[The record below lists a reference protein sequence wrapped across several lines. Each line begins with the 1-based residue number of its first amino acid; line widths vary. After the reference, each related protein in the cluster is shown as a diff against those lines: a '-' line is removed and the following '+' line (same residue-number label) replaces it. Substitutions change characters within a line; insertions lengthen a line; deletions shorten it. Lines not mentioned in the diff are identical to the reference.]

1 MCLIDAARVLEF
13 YKMNFADIFYKTND
27 YLHQIVHK
35 TAGLDYPHGHWI
47 LSAAAIVVFVVAPT
61 WTIGHLGRAL
71 FRRVSAA
78 WKRRARLAAVTGRPI
93 AASHDVRDPP
103 TARSE
108 DAPVTHD
115 PWKLALF
122 VAKATSRYQVLLV
135 LLSLLTLPAAW
146 FLLDI
151 PKHIINHAL
160 ASPEAHD
167 GMTFLGFHLPRLE
180 LLIALCGSYLAV
192 LTASGLIKFAATRMR
207 GRASERLVR
216 RLRLK
221 ILRRSRSNLAPEARA
236 SLAAVAVQEVEPIG
250 YFGASIF
257 VVPLINGGTLLTSLV
272 FLFVQN
278 PALALS
284 ALIMLPVQ
292 LTLLPH
298 LQNTLN
304 AKVRERV
311 YATRELTHLLT
322 SGDSDAKTSLKK
334 TTNYPSLRQQTR
346 QIAALERVRS
356 EISDLKGRLRGLYN
370 YTSNLTPFFFFAI
383 GGYLVVQQRL
393 SLGALV
399 AAIAAY
405 REIAPAM
412 RELFDFVQNWSDAE
426 ARFEEVTRVLEK
438 IETKICV

>member
-1 MCLIDAARVLEF
+1 
-13 YKMNFADIFYKTND
+13 MNQFLVINEDI
-27 YLHQIVHK
+27 HQFVHNFV
-35 TAGLDYPHGHWI
+35 GLDYPLGHWVI
-47 LSAAAIVVFVVAPT
+47 SAAAIVVFVVAPA
-61 WTIGHLGRAL
+61 WTIGLLGRAL
-71 FRRVSAA
+71 FRGATAA
-78 WKRRARLAAVTGRPI
+78 RKRRARVAAVIGRPVTSSNGVRVGSQPSLETANSSI
-93 AASHDVRDPP
+93 ASSA
-103 TARSE
+103 AM
-108 DAPVTHD
+108 PVAHD

-122 VAKATSRYQVLLV
+122 VGRATSRYQVLLV
-135 LLSLLTLPAAW
+135 VLSLLTLPAAW

-167 GMTFLGFHLPRLE
+167 GMTFFGFHLPRLE

-192 LTASGLIKFAATRMR
+192 LTASGLVKFAATRIR
-207 GRASERLVR
+207 GRVSERLVR
-216 RLRLK
+216 RLRLQ
-221 ILRRSRSNLAPEARA
+221 ILRRSRKTAPEERA

-250 YFGASIF
+250 YFGASLF
-257 VVPLINGGTLLTSLV
+257 VVPLIYGGTLLTSLV

-292 LTLLPH
+292 MILLPRI
-298 LQNTLN
+298 QNALN

-311 YATRELTHLLT
+311 YATRELTQLLT
-322 SGDSDAKTSLKK
+322 SGEAGTKPELNRSA
-334 TTNYPSLRQQTR
+334 NNPSLHQQTR
-346 QIAALERVRS
+346 QIAALERVRV
-356 EISDLKGRLRGLYN
+356 EISDIKGRLRGLYN

-426 ARFEEVTRVLEK
+426 ARFEEVTRVLEN
-438 IETKICV
+438 IETKIYV

>member
-1 MCLIDAARVLEF
+1 
-13 YKMNFADIFYKTND
+13 MNLMNIFNTVNADI
-27 YLHQIVHK
+27 HQLVHK
-35 TAGLDYPHGHWI
+35 IAGLDYPHGHWM
-47 LSAAAIVVFVVAPT
+47 LSAAAIVVFVVAPA

-71 FRRVSAA
+71 FRGASGARR
-78 WKRRARLAAVTGRPI
+78 RRARLAAVISRPVPASDHVGDGEQSGPGTGN
-93 AASHDVRDPP
+93 PP
-103 TARSE
+103 EARSE
-108 DAPVTHD
+108 VAPVNSD
-115 PWKLALF
+115 PWMLALF
-122 VAKATSRYQVLLV
+122 VARATSRYQVLLV

-180 LLIALCGSYLAV
+180 LLIALCMSYLAI
-192 LTASGLIKFAATRMR
+192 LTASGLVKFAATRIK

-221 ILRRSRSNLAPEARA
+221 IVRRSRKNLAAEARA

-250 YFGASIF
+250 YFGASLF
-257 VVPLINGGTLLTSLV
+257 VVPLIYGGTLLTSLV

-292 LTLLPH
+292 LTLLPR
-298 LQNTLN
+298 LQNALN

-311 YATRELTHLLT
+311 YATRELTQLLT
-322 SGDSDAKTSLKK
+322 SGDVHTESVSKK
-334 TTNYPSLRQQTR
+334 SSIYSTLQQQTR
-346 QIAALERVRS
+346 QIAALERIRI

-383 GGYLVVQQRL
+383 GGYLVVRERL

-426 ARFEEVTRVLEK
+426 ARFEEVTRVLEN
-438 IETKICV
+438 IETKIYV

>member
-1 MCLIDAARVLEF
+1 
-13 YKMNFADIFYKTND
+13 MNSANIFDGLNEYV
-27 YLHQIVHK
+27 HQIVHRV
-35 TAGLDYPHGHWI
+35 AGLDYPHGHWI
-47 LSAAAIVVFVVAPT
+47 LSAAAIVVFVVAPA
-61 WTIGHLGRAL
+61 WTIGLLGRAL
-71 FRRVSAA
+71 FRGASVAR
-78 WKRRARLAAVTGRPI
+78 KRRARVAAVIGRPI
-93 AASHDVRDPP
+93 TAPDDVRVGPQP
-103 TARSE
+103 SFETANSSV
-108 DAPVTHD
+108 ASSAAKPVAYG
-115 PWKLALF
+115 PWKLVLF
-122 VAKATSRYQVLLV
+122 VARATSRYQVLLV
-135 LLSLLTLPAAW
+135 VLSLLTLPAAW

-192 LTASGLIKFAATRMR
+192 LTASGLVKFAATRIR
-207 GRASERLVR
+207 GRVSERLVR
-216 RLRLK
+216 RLRLQ
-221 ILRRSRSNLAPEARA
+221 ILRRSRKTAPEARA
-236 SLAAVAVQEVEPIG
+236 RLAAVAVQEVEPIG
-250 YFGASIF
+250 YFGASLF
-257 VVPLINGGTLLTSLV
+257 VVPLIYGGTLLTSLV

-292 LTLLPH
+292 LILLPRI
-298 LQNTLN
+298 QNVLN

-311 YATRELTHLLT
+311 YATRELTQLLT
-322 SGDSDAKTSLKK
+322 SGEAGTKPELKRS
-334 TTNYPSLRQQTR
+334 TDDPSLQRQTR
-346 QIAALERVRS
+346 QIAALERVRV
-356 EISDLKGRLRGLYN
+356 EISDIKGRLRGLYN

-412 RELFDFVQNWSDAE
+412 KELFDFVQNWSDAE
-426 ARFEEVTRVLEK
+426 ARFEEVTRVLEN
-438 IETKICV
+438 IETKHHV

>member
-1 MCLIDAARVLEF
+1 
-13 YKMNFADIFYKTND
+13 MNQLMQVND
-27 YLHQIVHK
+27 YIHQFVHK
-35 TAGLDYPHGHWI
+35 FAGLDYPHGHWVI
-47 LSAAAIVVFVVAPT
+47 TAAVIAVFVVAPA
-61 WTIGHLGRAL
+61 WTVGLFGRAL
-71 FRRVSAA
+71 FRGASIARR
-78 WKRRARLAAVTGRPI
+78 RRARVAAVIGRPVTPSIDIRIGSQPSLETANSSI
-93 AASHDVRDPP
+93 ASSAA
-103 TARSE
+103 T
-108 DAPVTHD
+108 PVAHD

-122 VAKATSRYQVLLV
+122 VARATSRYQVLLV
-135 LLSLLTLPAAW
+135 ALSLLTLPAAW

-192 LTASGLIKFAATRMR
+192 LTASGLVKFAATRIR

-221 ILRRSRSNLAPEARA
+221 IVRRSRKNLTAETRA

-250 YFGASIF
+250 YFGASLF
-257 VVPLINGGTLLTSLV
+257 VVPIIYGGTLLTSLA

-284 ALIMLPVQ
+284 ALLMLPVQ
-292 LTLLPH
+292 LTLLPRI
-298 LQNTLN
+298 QNALN

-311 YATRELTHLLT
+311 YATRELTQLLT
-322 SGDSDAKTSLKK
+322 SSETDAKSEQKRSV
-334 TTNYPSLRQQTR
+334 NHPSLQRQTR
-346 QIAALERVRS
+346 QIATLERVRI

-438 IETKICV
+438 IETKIYA

>member
-1 MCLIDAARVLEF
+1 M
-13 YKMNFADIFYKTND
+13 
-27 YLHQIVHK
+27 
-35 TAGLDYPHGHWI
+35 TATFQFIHDLGHRIMGLDYPHGHWI
-47 LSAAAIVVFVVAPT
+47 ISAAMIIVFVVAPA
-61 WTIGHLGRAL
+61 WTIGLLARAL
-71 FRRVSAA
+71 FRGASVARR
-78 WKRRARLAAVTGRPI
+78 RRARVAAVIGRPI
-93 AASHDVRDPP
+93 TPSNDVRVGSQPSLE
-103 TARSE
+103 TARSSITSS
-108 DAPVTHD
+108 AAMPVAHD

-122 VAKATSRYQVLLV
+122 VARATSRYQVMLV

-180 LLIALCGSYLAV
+180 LLIALCMSYLAI
-192 LTASGLIKFAATRMR
+192 LTASGLVKFAATRIR

-221 ILRRSRSNLAPEARA
+221 IVRRSRKSLAGEARA

-250 YFGASIF
+250 YFGASLF
-257 VVPLINGGTLLTSLV
+257 VVPLIYGGTLLTSLV

-292 LTLLPH
+292 LTLLPR
-298 LQNTLN
+298 LQNALN
-304 AKVRERV
+304 AKVRKRV
-311 YATRELTHLLT
+311 YATRELTQLLT
-322 SGDSDAKTSLKK
+322 SGDADAKSASRKSSIC
-334 TTNYPSLRQQTR
+334 PSLQQQTR
-346 QIAALERVRS
+346 QIAALERVRI

-383 GGYLVVQQRL
+383 GGYLVVRERL

-426 ARFEEVTRVLEK
+426 ARFEEVTRVLEN
-438 IETKICV
+438 IETKIYV

>member
-1 MCLIDAARVLEF
+1 
-13 YKMNFADIFYKTND
+13 MNLMDIFDTVND
-27 YLHQIVHK
+27 DIHQLVHK
-35 TAGLDYPHGHWI
+35 IAGLDYPHGHWM
-47 LSAAAIVVFVVAPT
+47 LSVAAIVVFVVAPA

-71 FRRVSAA
+71 FRGASATRR
-78 WKRRARLAAVTGRPI
+78 RRARLAAVIGRPVP
-93 AASHDVRDPP
+93 ASDHVSDGELPGSGTANRP
-103 TARSE
+103 TVRSE
-108 DAPVTHD
+108 VALVTRN
-115 PWKLALF
+115 PWMLALF
-122 VAKATSRYQVLLV
+122 VARATSRYQVLLV

-180 LLIALCGSYLAV
+180 LLIALCMSYLAI
-192 LTASGLIKFAATRMR
+192 LTASGLVKFAATRIR

-221 ILRRSRSNLAPEARA
+221 IVRRSRKSLAGEARA

-250 YFGASIF
+250 YFGASLF
-257 VVPLINGGTLLTSLV
+257 VVPLIYGGTLLTSLV

-292 LTLLPH
+292 LTLLPR
-298 LQNTLN
+298 LQNALN

-311 YATRELTHLLT
+311 YATRELTQLLT
-322 SGDSDAKTSLKK
+322 SGDADAKSASKK
-334 TTNYPSLRQQTR
+334 SSIYPSLQQQTR
-346 QIAALERVRS
+346 QIAALERVRI

-383 GGYLVVQQRL
+383 GGYLVVRERL

-426 ARFEEVTRVLEK
+426 ARFEEVTRVLET
-438 IETKICV
+438 IDSQTDV

>member
-1 MCLIDAARVLEF
+1 MAVFLG
-13 YKMNFADIFYKTND
+13 KS
-27 YLHQIVHK
+27 
-35 TAGLDYPHGHWI
+35 TA
-47 LSAAAIVVFVVAPT
+47 
-61 WTIGHLGRAL
+61 
-71 FRRVSAA
+71 
-78 WKRRARLAAVTGRPI
+78 
-93 AASHDVRDPP
+93 
-103 TARSE
+103 
-108 DAPVTHD
+108 
-115 PWKLALF
+115 
-122 VAKATSRYQVLLV
+122 RYQVLLI

-160 ASPEAHD
+160 KSPEAHD

-192 LTASGLIKFAATRMR
+192 LTASGLVKFAATRIR

-221 ILRRSRSNLAPEARA
+221 IVRRSRKTLAPEARA

-257 VVPLINGGTLLTSLV
+257 VVPLIYGGTLLTSLV

-292 LTLLPH
+292 LTLLPR
-298 LQNTLN
+298 LQNALN

-311 YATRELTHLLT
+311 YATRELTQLLT
-322 SGDSDAKTSLKK
+322 SRDADAKPGLKK
-334 TTNYPSLRQQTR
+334 TTIYPSLRQQTH
-346 QIAALERVRS
+346 QIAALERVRI

-426 ARFEEVTRVLEK
+426 ARFEEVTRVLEN
-438 IETKICV
+438 IETKTYL

>member
-1 MCLIDAARVLEF
+1 MAPDDGRVGPQPSLE
-13 YKMNFADIFYKTND
+13 
-27 YLHQIVHK
+27 
-35 TAGLDYPHGHWI
+35 TANSSVAS
-47 LSAAAIVVFVVAPT
+47 SAAKPVAY
-61 WTIGHLGRAL
+61 G
-71 FRRVSAA
+71 S
-78 WKRRARLAAVTGRPI
+78 
-93 AASHDVRDPP
+93 
-103 TARSE
+103 
-108 DAPVTHD
+108 
-115 PWKLALF
+115 WKLVLF
-122 VAKATSRYQVLLV
+122 VARATFRYQVLLV
-135 LLSLLTLPAAW
+135 VLSLLTLPAAW

-167 GMTFLGFHLPRLE
+167 GMTFFGFHLPRLQ

-192 LTASGLIKFAATRMR
+192 LTASGLVKFAATRIR
-207 GRASERLVR
+207 GRVSERLVR
-216 RLRLK
+216 RLRLQ
-221 ILRRSRSNLAPEARA
+221 ILRRSRKTAPEARA

-250 YFGASIF
+250 YFGASLF
-257 VVPLINGGTLLTSLV
+257 VVPLIYGGTLLTSLV

-292 LTLLPH
+292 LILLPRI
-298 LQNTLN
+298 QNVLN

-311 YATRELTHLLT
+311 YATRELTQLLT
-322 SGDSDAKTSLKK
+322 SGEAGAKPELKRS
-334 TTNYPSLRQQTR
+334 TNDPSLQKQTR
-346 QIAALERVRS
+346 QIAALERVRV
-356 EISDLKGRLRGLYN
+356 EISDIKGRLRGLYN
-370 YTSNLTPFFFFAI
+370 YTSNLTPFFFFTI

-426 ARFEEVTRVLEK
+426 ARFEEVTRVLENV
-438 IETKICV
+438 ETKIYV

>member
-1 MCLIDAARVLEF
+1 MEIALLFNNCV
-13 YKMNFADIFYKTND
+13 
-27 YLHQIVHK
+27 HQLVHSI
-35 TAGLDYPHGHWI
+35 AGLDYPHGHWI
-47 LSAAAIVVFVVAPT
+47 MTGAAIVIFVVAPV
-61 WTIGHLGRAL
+61 WTVGHLGTAL
-71 FRRVSAA
+71 FRRGSLA
-78 WKRRARLAAVTGRPI
+78 RRVRIRVAAVIARPV
-93 AASHDVRDPP
+93 AASNDFRAGMQPGP
-103 TARSE
+103 ETGNPSTMPSE

-115 PWKLALF
+115 PWKLSLF
-122 VAKATSRYQVLLV
+122 VARSTSRYQVLLV
-135 LLSLLTLPAAW
+135 VLSLLTLPAAW

-160 ASPEAHD
+160 ASPEAHN

-192 LTASGLIKFAATRMR
+192 LTVSGLIKFAATRIR

-221 ILRRSRSNLAPEARA
+221 IVRRSRKHFASEARA

-250 YFGASIF
+250 YFGASLF
-257 VVPLINGGTLLTSLV
+257 VVPIIYGGTLLTSLV

-292 LTLLPH
+292 LTLLPRI
-298 LQNTLN
+298 QNSLN

-311 YATRELTHLLT
+311 YVTRELTHLLT
-322 SGDSDAKTSLKK
+322 LGDAIAKPVLNISVV
-334 TTNYPSLRQQTR
+334 YPSLKQQIR
-346 QIAALERVRS
+346 QIAKLERVRI

-393 SLGALV
+393 SLGALI

-426 ARFEEVTRVLEK
+426 ARFEEVTRVLEN
-438 IETKICV
+438 IETKIYV